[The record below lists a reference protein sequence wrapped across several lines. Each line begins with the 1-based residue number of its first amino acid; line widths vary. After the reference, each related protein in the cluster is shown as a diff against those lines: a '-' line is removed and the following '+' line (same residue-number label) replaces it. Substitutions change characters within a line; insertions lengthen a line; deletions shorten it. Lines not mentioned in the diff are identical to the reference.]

1 MRRSSVTEK
10 YNEEH
15 LSRLKRESS
24 LLIKNSSDL
33 VSILA
38 KIFNCMTGVS
48 AFLQQLK
55 NVIRS
60 PFLQVW
66 RPVFQRHGVRMP
78 EQCPLHFARD
88 LFAVHELAKRHYRA
102 NLWTCGICGKSFY
115 REVRLYLVPS
125 STLLKIVQKQHC

>member
-1 MRRSSVTEK
+1 MRRCMVTEK

-55 NVIRS
+55 TFPLSTGMASRVPASRGSNAGAVPAALREGLVRS
-60 PFLQVW
+60 ARAGQAALPSKSVDLRHLRKVLLQ
-66 RPVFQRHGVRMP
+66 RSETIFGTTMQMN
-78 EQCPLHFARD
+78 A
-88 LFAVHELAKRHYRA
+88 
-102 NLWTCGICGKSFY
+102 
-115 REVRLYLVPS
+115 
-125 STLLKIVQKQHC
+125 QKQHCYDEHC